1 VTYVF
6 RAARLLLLLLAV
18 AFLVMPV
25 VVAVSTSFGTSATIE
40 FPPRGFSLE
49 WYRIFF
55 TSPDW
60 MQALRVSAQVA
71 LASTVLAVVAGTC
84 LALAAARGS
93 VLPSGLLAAL
103 AMTPLIVPIVVVAVG
118 SYIVFVRVGLTGSIL
133 GLSLA
138 EGALGIPFVFINV
151 ASSLTQMPPSIEDAA
166 RGLGANGFHVFRRVT
181 LPNIMP
187 GILIGG
193 LLALVSAWD
202 EIVVASFLSSPYTET
217 LPVLFW
223 GEVRYGLQP
232 VIGAAASFII
242 GVSVLTYAVAL
253 LARSLSRILHRRT
266 ISLAGRQ

>member
-1 VTYVF
+1 VTF
-6 RAARLLLLLLAV
+6 ALRAARLLLLCLVV

-25 VVAVSTSFGTSATIE
+25 VVAISTSFGTGSTIE
-40 FPPRGFSLE
+40 FPPHGFSLE

-55 TSPDW
+55 TSADW
-60 MQALRVSAQVA
+60 MRALSVSTQVA
-71 LASTVLAVVAGTC
+71 VASTVLAVVAGTS
-84 LALAAARGS
+84 LALAASRGS
-93 VLPSGLLAAL
+93 LLPSGLLAAL
-103 AMTPLIVPIVVVAVG
+103 ALTPLIVPIVVVAVG

-138 EGALGIPFVFINV
+138 EGALGVPFVFINV
-151 ASSLTQMPPSIEDAA
+151 ASSLTQMPDSVEDAA
-166 RGLGANGFHVFRRVT
+166 RGLGATGYQAFRRVT

-217 LPVLFW
+217 LPVMFW

-232 VIGAAASFII
+232 VIGAAASVII
-242 GVSVLTYAVAL
+242 GVSVLTYATAL
-253 LARSLSRILHRRT
+253 GARSLYKLLRSRT
-266 ISLAGRQ
+266 TSLAGGR